1 LERRRRNN
9 QTVATK
15 AVTKPGIVAVT
26 RLRKH
31 SVARASGGYA
41 RAIAPRCKSLDLIQ
55 RSMPDFAIRRTA
67 ISRKHY
73 RRGGIDPITCGRP
86 RLASGFSD
94 ALNVSAACGHR
105 PGLFFGAEPSPVA
118 LMKSGREGSDQGF
131 ELCAGYRIRDVLR
144 RRSRPC
150 RSSCLFRCLFRPRQT
165 ENSRRPLGRR
175 RALPGCSVRL
185 TRRLPRPFR
194 RHDAGCGFG
203 RVSHIKIS

>member
-1 LERRRRNN
+1 MPARGNLGGCLERRRRNS

-41 RAIAPRCKSLDLIQ
+41 RAIAARCKSLDLIQ

-94 ALNVSAACGHR
+94 ALNVSAACGPAFWRGSIYADSEDVR
-105 PGLFFGAEPSPVA
+105 PQ
-118 LMKSGREGSDQGF
+118 RSDQGY
-131 ELCAGYRIRDVLR
+131 ALR
-144 RRSRPC
+144 
-150 RSSCLFRCLFRPRQT
+150 
-165 ENSRRPLGRR
+165 
-175 RALPGCSVRL
+175 A
-185 TRRLPRPFR
+185 
-194 RHDAGCGFG
+194 
-203 RVSHIKIS
+203 